1 MGIKHSEMI
10 EYMETENNFP
20 PTPASLPLE
29 NMVQILLTLW
39 ILQKKQTGNLIS
51 VKNTMISIYK
61 VWKVGL
67 GNF

>member
-1 MGIKHSEMI
+1 
-10 EYMETENNFP
+10 METENSFP

-29 NMVQILLTLW
+29 NMAQILLNLW
-39 ILQKKQTGNLIS
+39 ILPKKQTGNLIS
-51 VKNTMISIYK
+51 AKKKTMVSIYK